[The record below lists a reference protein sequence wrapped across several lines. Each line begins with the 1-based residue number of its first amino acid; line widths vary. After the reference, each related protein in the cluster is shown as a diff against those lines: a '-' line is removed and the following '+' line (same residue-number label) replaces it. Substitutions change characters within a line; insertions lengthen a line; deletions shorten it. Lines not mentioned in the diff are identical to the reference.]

1 MPIGMSDVA
10 RKAGV
15 SVTTVSHVIN
25 ETRPVARYTRD
36 RVLSAVRELS
46 YYKNASARLLVRGES
61 NSFGL
66 IISDIENPFFP
77 ELIKSFEQACLS
89 RGMETILCT
98 TNYARDQAQKAVRR
112 MLESRVRGVAIM
124 TSQLDSDLLAQLAG
138 NHLPLVLLDSPPKRA
153 GRSNIAVNYSHGI
166 SEAVKHL
173 GDLGHRAIAVI
184 TGPIN
189 RISASTHRE
198 NLISALRQVRC
209 EPFRVIE
216 GDNRPESGAA
226 AARDLLSSPNRPT
239 ALLCGNDRMAIG
251 AMSAAFGLGFRVPE
265 DISVI
270 GADDVLFAR
279 YLNPPLTTIRV
290 PRDRLG
296 KLCFETLERMLKTK
310 RHLGIEQTVET
321 ELVVRQ
327 STGPASSR

>member
-1 MPIGMSDVA
+1 MPIVMNDVA

-25 ETRPVARYTRD
+25 QTRPVAHDTRD
-36 RVLSAVRELS
+36 RVLKAVQELS

-61 NSFGL
+61 NAFGL

-89 RGMETILCT
+89 EGMETILCT

-112 MLESRVRGVAIM
+112 MLESRVRGVAVM
-124 TSQLDSDLLAQLAG
+124 TSQLDGDLLAQLSG
-138 NHLPLVLLDSPPKRA
+138 NYLPLVLLDSPPKRT
-153 GRSNIAVNYSHGI
+153 GRSNIALNYSHGI
-166 SEAVKHL
+166 SEAVRHL
-173 GDLGHRAIAVI
+173 YDLGHREIGVI

-189 RISASTHRE
+189 RVSASAHRE
-198 NLISALRQVRC
+198 SLISALRQLGC
-209 EPFRVIE
+209 EPFRVLE

-226 AARDLLSSPNRPT
+226 AARELLSSPERPT
-239 ALLCGNDRMAIG
+239 ALLCGNDRMAVG
-251 AMSAAFGLGFRVPE
+251 AMSAAFSLGLQVPQ
-265 DISVI
+265 DVSVI
-270 GADDVLFAR
+270 GADDILFAS

-296 KLCFETLERMLKTK
+296 RLCFEILGRMLKTK
-310 RHLGIEQTVET
+310 RCLGIEQTLET
-321 ELVVRQ
+321 ELIVRQ
-327 STGPASSR
+327 STGPALAK